1 MRRILILIVALILL
15 APCANAATAKLKDIS
30 RIDGVRTNQLI
41 GFGLVGGLKGTGDDP
56 KSAPYAAEAIANML
70 NSFGF
75 SVSPT
80 EIKVKNFAAVII
92 TADMPPFVKSGD
104 KLDVTVSSVGS
115 ASSLSGGTL
124 FETMLRGMDGKIYA
138 VAQGQVS
145 LGKPIASTQARGQS
159 SEFPTVGRVPSG
171 ATIEAEVPATFLK
184 ADNAVRINLNRPDFT
199 TAATVVDVINKALRT
214 DSARAEDASTISVIV
229 PKAFAGKEVA
239 FVSLLQNLEADQDL
253 PARVVINERTGTVV
267 LGGDVE
273 ILPVAVSHQGLQLQI
288 NQPNQGQAP
297 GPAGAAAA
305 AATANATMGG
315 QSVAIAKVT
324 TQDVVQGLNA
334 LGASPA
340 DIVAIFQAIAASG
353 ALLGE
358 LVII

>member
-1 MRRILILIVALILL
+1 MRRTLLLILL
-15 APCANAATAKLKDIS
+15 LAFITPCSQAATAKLKDIS

-56 KSAPYAAEAIANML
+56 KSAPYTAEAIANML

-75 SVSPT
+75 SVSPAG
-80 EIKVKNFAAVII
+80 IKVKNFAAVII

-104 KLDVTVSSVGS
+104 KLDITVSSAGS

-124 FETMLRGMDGKIYA
+124 FETMMRGMDGKIYA

-145 LGKPIASTQARGQS
+145 LGKPISTSQARGQA
-159 SEFPTVGRVPSG
+159 SEFPTVGRIPGG

-184 ADNAVRINLNRPDFT
+184 ADNAVRINLSRPDFT
-199 TAATVVDVINKALRT
+199 TAATVVDVINKALRS
-214 DSARAEDASTISVIV
+214 DAAHAEDAGTISVNI
-229 PKAFAGKEVA
+229 PKSFAGKEVA
-239 FVSLLQNLEADQDL
+239 FVSLLQNLEADQEL

-288 NQPNQGQAP
+288 NQQQPQAP
-297 GPAGAAAA
+297 GPAGAAAGNA
-305 AATANATMGG
+305 AMGG
-315 QSVAIAKVT
+315 QSVAISKVT